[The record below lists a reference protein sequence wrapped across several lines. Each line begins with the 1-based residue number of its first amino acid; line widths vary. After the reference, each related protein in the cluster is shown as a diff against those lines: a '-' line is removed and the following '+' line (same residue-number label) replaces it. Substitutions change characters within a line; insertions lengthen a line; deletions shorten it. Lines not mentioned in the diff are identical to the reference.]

1 MLKQII
7 NYISSV
13 LIVLVSMTPTAFTKT
28 IEVNLAFVG
37 DVNHSAYLG
46 VKQGLKEAN
55 LQGQFLGQK
64 YNLDVIAV
72 SDAFTADY
80 SKYLAVITAIE
91 HDHFLKLSQQLSGVP
106 VFNLTI
112 EDDALRKDC
121 LDNALHII
129 PSKHMK
135 ADALAQWEKKSPES
149 SAVAQAWHPDF
160 TKFAARDLNKRF
172 LKSWQTKMD
181 DHAWAGWAAVKIAS
195 DPVARENITDPAKLL
210 SYLKTDLSFDGQK
223 GIDMNFRVTGQLRQ
237 PLILVNGGKIVA
249 EAPVRGIA
257 KPPTVDSLGL
267 LDCPK

>member
-1 MLKQII
+1 MLKKII
-7 NYISSV
+7 NFISSV
-13 LIVLVSMTPTAFTKT
+13 LIVLVSTAPAAFAKN

-37 DVNHSAYLG
+37 DVNDSAYLG
-46 VKQGLKEAN
+46 TKQGLKEAN

-64 YNLDVIAV
+64 YNLDVITEA
-72 SDAFTADY
+72 DALAADY
-80 SKYLAVITAIE
+80 NKYLAVFTAIE
-91 HDHFLKLSQQLSGVP
+91 RDNFLKLSQRLSGVP

-135 ADALAQWEKKSPES
+135 ADAVAQWKKKNTES
-149 SAVAQAWHPDF
+149 NAVAQAWHPDF
-160 TKFAARDLNKRF
+160 MKFAARDLNKRF
-172 LKSWQTKMD
+172 LKTHRTKMD

-195 DPVARENITDPAKLL
+195 DTVARENITDPAKLL

-237 PLILVNGGKIVA
+237 PLILVEGGKIVA
-249 EAPVRGIA
+249 EAPVRGVA